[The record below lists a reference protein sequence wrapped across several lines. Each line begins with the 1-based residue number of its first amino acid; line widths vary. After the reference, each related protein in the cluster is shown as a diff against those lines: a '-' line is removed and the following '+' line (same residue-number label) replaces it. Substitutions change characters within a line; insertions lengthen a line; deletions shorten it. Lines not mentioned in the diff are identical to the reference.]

1 MHRGAHDEQPVW
13 IALNGVRRVVL
24 SCSPHEPAALALGHL
39 FAEGWIGSAA
49 DVLSL
54 SVSDDEAA
62 RTGVSAQVDP
72 EQLNTAELVRRH
84 QTLHGCGLRHA
95 LDCDP
100 YGLPPVQPPALPID
114 TVALLRSLFAAAD
127 DLAPGG
133 GVHATALSDGSTLI
147 APSID
152 IARHCA
158 VDRTLGIALAA
169 NHNHNLA
176 ANHNLAPNHDLS
188 ELGLVCT
195 ARISGAIAM
204 KAIRARLGWIVS
216 RSIATS
222 LARELADAYG
232 LLLLER
238 AGKPLPHA

>member
-1 MHRGAHDEQPVW
+1 
-13 IALNGVRRVVL
+13 VL

-39 FAEGWIGSAA
+39 LAEGWIRSAA
-49 DVLSL
+49 DVHSL
-54 SVSDDEAA
+54 SVSDDDAA

-100 YGLPPVQPPALPID
+100 YGLEPVQRPAMPID
-114 TVALLRSLFAAAD
+114 SISLLRSLFATAD

-133 GVHATALSDGSTLI
+133 GVHAAALSDGRTLVS
-147 APSID
+147 PSID
-152 IARHCA
+152 VARHCA
-158 VDRTLGIALAA
+158 VDRTIGIALS
-169 NHNHNLA
+169 L
-176 ANHNLAPNHDLS
+176 NHDLS
-188 ELGLVCT
+188 GFGLVCT
-195 ARISGAIAM
+195 ARISAAIAL
-204 KAIRARLGWIVS
+204 KAIRARLGWITS

-222 LARELADAYG
+222 LARELADAHG

-238 AGKPLPHA
+238 AGRPLPNA